1 MSSPTIAELEHD
13 FMQSV
18 TLNGLRPL
26 AGERT
31 IQALYY
37 ILRGRKTN
45 QTLQDVHLFALYPYY
60 RMIPR
65 LLKEDWDKIVAAL
78 LQQGLIRLLPAP
90 GEGRKPSFGMTEAG
104 ETYAAAGRE
113 KYRLGFW
120 FQPFAGT
127 EAAEPLDL
135 FWRRLHLLVQT
146 VSHLLAND
154 LSFQPVV
161 QDKQVQQWVKQRLAR
176 PEQRER
182 WQEHLAD
189 ELYRL
194 LEPLPASV
202 QEVVIA
208 RFSGAA
214 QSGQTLTQLALHRR
228 EAPSYIQLQ
237 FRYGLAR
244 AMEALRSDSGRFP
257 LLAELAGPSGGK
269 ERRLSESAEQTYA
282 LLRQGFSVEEIAR
295 RRRIKPSTV
304 EDHLAEIALRC
315 PEWDCSRFL
324 PPALAERIVQACEQ
338 LGTSRLR
345 VVKDHLGPDVSY
357 LQIRLALARRK
368 GGKTTWQ
375 TGIC

>member
-1 MSSPTIAELEHD
+1 
-13 FMQSV
+13 MQSV

-257 LLAELAGPSGGK
+257 LLAELAGPSGGR

>member
-1 MSSPTIAELEHD
+1 MSSPTLAELEHD

-65 LLKEDWDKIVAAL
+65 LLKEDWDKIVAVL

-90 GEGRKPSFGMTEAG
+90 TEGRKPSFGLTEAG

-113 KYRLGFW
+113 KYRLEFW

-127 EAAEPLDL
+127 EAAEPLEL

-161 QDKQVQQWVKQRLAR
+161 QDKQVQQWVKQRLAT
-176 PEQRER
+176 PELRER
-182 WQEHLAD
+182 WQEHLAE

-214 QSGQTLTQLALHRR
+214 QTGQTLTQLALHRR

-244 AMEALRSDSGRFP
+244 ALEALRDQSGRFP

-282 LLRQGFSVEEIAR
+282 LLRQGYSVEDIAR